1 MRMLGLTLALTS
13 GVALASVALAAET
26 FPKSADIKVR
36 NLTEASFPRW
46 QQLVPN
52 VYAYEDTHSPDPS
65 GGVINT
71 VSLIVV
77 TNDGVVLVDGQGDSM
92 YGQRLVDSIKKLTPQ
107 PLKYVVVG
115 SDHIDHVGGNPE
127 LKAAWPAA
135 VWISSPASKA
145 TMERNKNAVLPT
157 ELVSDKRAM
166 TVGGTE
172 IQILNL
178 GRAHTGGDLAVYLP
192 ATKVLFLGEIYL
204 RDVFPAMRSAYP
216 TEWIETI
223 KKAEA
228 LNADWVIPGHGFVDS
243 KAELKADLAESR
255 KALEAVIAEVKR
267 VHATGAKCESP
278 QNCEAAKQANFG
290 PYKDWAL
297 SGSQIPLAVAK
308 VYQEIEGKLPK

>member
-1 MRMLGLTLALTS
+1 MRTLGLIA
-13 GVALASVALAAET
+13 ALASALMMSTVAIAAGK

-36 NLTEASFPRW
+36 NLTEKDFPRW
-46 QQLVPN
+46 QQIVPN
-52 VYAYEDTHSPDPS
+52 VYAYEDTHAPDPS

-77 TNDGVVLVDGQGDSM
+77 TTDGVVLVDGQGDSM
-92 YGQRLVDSIKKLTPQ
+92 DGTRLVNSIKKLTPQ

-127 LKAAWPAA
+127 LKAAWPNAI
-135 VWISSPASKA
+135 WISSPASQK

-157 ELVSDKRAM
+157 ELVSDKRVL

-172 IQILNL
+172 LQILNL

-216 TEWIETI
+216 TEWIATI

-228 LNADWVIPGHGFVDS
+228 MNADWVIPGHGFVDS
-243 KAELKADLAESR
+243 KEELKADLPESR

-308 VYQEIEGKLPK
+308 VYQEIEGKLP

>member
-1 MRMLGLTLALTS
+1 MRTLGVVL
-13 GVALASVALAAET
+13 ALASALALSSGAIAAGK

-36 NLTEASFPRW
+36 NLTEKDFPRW
-46 QQLVPN
+46 QQIVPN

-65 GGVINT
+65 GGVVNT

-77 TNDGVVLVDGQGDSM
+77 TPDGTVLVDGQGDSM
-92 YGQRLVDSIKKLTPQ
+92 DGTRLVNSIKKITPQ
-107 PLKYVVVG
+107 PLKYVIIG
-115 SDHIDHVGGNPE
+115 SDHIDHVGGNAE
-127 LKAAWPAA
+127 LQAAWPQA
-135 VWISSPASKA
+135 VFISSPTSQK
-145 TMERNKNAVLPT
+145 TMQTMKRTGIAT
-157 ELVSDKRAM
+157 ELVSDKRTINM
-166 TVGGTE
+166 GGTE
-172 IQILNL
+172 IQVLNL

-216 TEWIETI
+216 TEWIATL

-228 LNADWVIPGHGFVDS
+228 MNADWIIPGHGFIDT
-243 KAELKADLAESR
+243 KEELKADLVESR
-255 KALEAVIAEVKR
+255 KALEAVIAEVNRLHK
-267 VHATGAKCESP
+267 TGAKCESP

-297 SGSQIPLAVAK
+297 SGSQIALAVAK

>member
-1 MRMLGLTLALTS
+1 MRTLGVVL
-13 GVALASVALAAET
+13 ALASALALSSGAIAAGKYPE
-26 FPKSADIKVR
+26 SADIKVR
-36 NLTEASFPRW
+36 NLTEQDFPRW
-46 QQLVPN
+46 QQIVPN

-65 GGVINT
+65 GGVVNT

-77 TNDGVVLVDGQGDSM
+77 TPAGTVLVDGQGDSM
-92 YGQRLVDSIKKLTPQ
+92 DGTRLVNSIKKITPQ
-107 PLKYVVVG
+107 PLKYVIVG
-115 SDHIDHVGGNPE
+115 SDHIDHVGGNAE
-127 LKAAWPAA
+127 LKAAWPGAIFVA
-135 VWISSPASKA
+135 TPVSKA
-145 TMERNKNAVLPT
+145 NMERNKNAAIPM
-157 ELVSDKRAM
+157 ELVTDKR
-166 TVGGTE
+166 TINVGGTD

-216 TEWIETI
+216 TEWIATL

-228 LNADWVIPGHGFVDS
+228 MNADWIIPGHGFVDS
-243 KAELKADLAESR
+243 KEELKADLVESR
-255 KALEAVIAEVKR
+255 KAIETVIAEVNRLHKS
-267 VHATGAKCESP
+267 GAKCESP

-297 SGSQIPLAVAK
+297 SGSQIPLAIAK

>member
-1 MRMLGLTLALTS
+1 MRTFGMVL
-13 GVALASVALAAET
+13 ALASALALSSGAIAAGKY
-26 FPKSADIKVR
+26 PKSADIKAR
-36 NLTEASFPRW
+36 GLTEKDFPRW
-46 QQLVPN
+46 QQIVPN

-71 VSLIVV
+71 VSLIIV
-77 TNDGVVLVDGQGDSM
+77 TNDGVVLADGQGDAM
-92 YGQRLVDSIKKLTPQ
+92 DGKRLVDSIKKITPQ

-127 LKAAWPAA
+127 IKAAWPNAI
-135 VWISSPASKA
+135 WIATPASKA

-157 ELVSDKRAM
+157 ELVNDKRVM
-166 TVGGTE
+166 NVGGTE
-172 IQILNL
+172 IHVLNL

-204 RDVFPAMRSAYP
+204 RDVFPAMRSAFP
-216 TEWIETI
+216 TEWVATL

-228 LNADWVIPGHGFVDS
+228 MNADWIIPGHGFIDS
-243 KAELKADLAESR
+243 KEELKADLPESR